1 MNIPVLYNVENAM
14 RTFKDGDLILLNGIK
29 GEVQLL

>member
-1 MNIPVLYNVENAM
+1 MLLMLDNLRICNKD
-14 RTFKDGDLILLNGIK
+14 KDGDLILLNGIK